1 MELTNH
7 IFNVTPPAF
16 KKKESDNMNKTKRRI
31 FKTAIKLFAEKGFDN
46 AGIEEITAVS
56 GVAKGSLYYHF
67 ETKEEIF
74 DTLLDSGFKLLGNS
88 IEIKF
93 RHRETAEEK
102 LRAIVLILMKIV
114 VLYEEFMTVV
124 ISNSLGENERAQ
136 KCQKAVD
143 DFCMQISDVIKQG
156 IENGEFKE
164 QDPDVL
170 AYMIFGSAYS
180 TALYRI
186 KKDKNITSTELYEK
200 YIDDILY
207 GLVK

>member
-1 MELTNH
+1 
-7 IFNVTPPAF
+7 
-16 KKKESDNMNKTKRRI
+16 MNKTKRRI

-102 LRAIVLILMKIV
+102 LKAIILILIKIV

-124 ISNSLGENERAQ
+124 ISNSLGENERAL

-143 DFCMQISDVIKQG
+143 DFCSQIADVLNDGIK
-156 IENGEFKE
+156 NGEFKPCDTE
-164 QDPDVL
+164 SL
-170 AYMIFGSAYS
+170 SYLIFGSAYS
-180 TALYRI
+180 TALFRI
-186 KKDKNITSTELYEK
+186 KKDKNATSTKIYDD
-200 YIDDILY
+200 YIDVLLD
-207 GLVK
+207 GLKK

>member
-1 MELTNH
+1 
-7 IFNVTPPAF
+7 
-16 KKKESDNMNKTKRRI
+16 MNKTKRRI

-74 DTLLDSGFKLLGNS
+74 DTLLDSGFKLLQNS
-88 IEIKF
+88 FEIKF
-93 RHRETAEEK
+93 RHRDTAEEK
-102 LRAIVLILMKIV
+102 LKAIVLILIKIV

-124 ISNSLGENERAQ
+124 ISNSLGENERAI

-143 DFCMQISDVIKQG
+143 GVCIQIADVLKDG
-156 IENGEFKE
+156 INNGEFK
-164 QDPDVL
+164 PCDVESL
-170 AYMIFGSAYS
+170 SYLIFSSAYS

-186 KKDKNITSTELYEK
+186 KKDKNATSTEIYDD
-200 YIDDILY
+200 YIDIMLN
-207 GLVK
+207 GLKINNN

>member
-1 MELTNH
+1 
-7 IFNVTPPAF
+7 
-16 KKKESDNMNKTKRRI
+16 MNKTKRRI

-74 DTLLDSGFKLLGNS
+74 DTLLDSGFKLLSNS

-93 RHRETAEEK
+93 RHRETAEDK
-102 LRAIVLILMKIV
+102 LKAIIQILMKVV
-114 VLYEEFMTVV
+114 VLYEEFMSVV
-124 ISNSLGENERAQ
+124 ISNSLVENERGQ

-143 DFCMQISDVIKQG
+143 DLCIQIADVLKEG
-156 IENGEFKE
+156 MEKGEFKKHNPE
-164 QDPDVL
+164 ML
-170 AYMIFGSAYS
+170 AYLIFGSAYS

-186 KKDKNITSTELYEK
+186 SKNKELESN
-200 YIDDILY
+200 DIY
-207 GLVK
+207 DEYVEIIFQGLNIKNK

>member
-1 MELTNH
+1 
-7 IFNVTPPAF
+7 
-16 KKKESDNMNKTKRRI
+16 MNKTKRRI

-102 LRAIVLILMKIV
+102 LKAIILILIKIV
-114 VLYEEFMTVV
+114 ILYEEFMTVV
-124 ISNSLGENERAQ
+124 ISNSLGENERAI

-143 DFCMQISDVIKQG
+143 GFCEQVADVLRQG
-156 IENGEFKE
+156 MESGEFKE
-164 QDPDVL
+164 CDPESL
-170 AYMIFGSAYS
+170 SYLIFGSAYS

-186 KKDKNITSTELYEK
+186 KKDKNATSSEIYDK
-200 YIDDILY
+200 YIDVVLNGI
-207 GLVK
+207 KK

>member
-1 MELTNH
+1 
-7 IFNVTPPAF
+7 
-16 KKKESDNMNKTKRRI
+16 MNKTKRRI
-31 FKTAIKLFAEKGFDN
+31 FKTAIKLFSEKGFDN

-88 IEIKF
+88 VEIKF

-102 LRAIVLILMKIV
+102 LKAIILILIKIV

-124 ISNSLGENERAQ
+124 ISNSLGDNERAK
-136 KCQKAVD
+136 KCQKAIS
-143 DFCMQISDVIKQG
+143 DFCEQIADVIKEG
-156 IENGEFKE
+156 IEKGEFKKCDAE
-164 QDPDVL
+164 SVSFL
-170 AYMIFGSAYS
+170 IFGSAYS

-186 KKDKNITSTELYEK
+186 KKEKNITSTEIYDE
-200 YIDDILY
+200 YIIALID
-207 GLVK
+207 GMKA

>member
-1 MELTNH
+1 
-7 IFNVTPPAF
+7 
-16 KKKESDNMNKTKRRI
+16 MNKTKRRI

-74 DTLLDSGFKLLGNS
+74 DTLLDSGFNLLSNS

-93 RHRETAEEK
+93 RHRETAKERLE
-102 LRAIVLILMKIV
+102 AIILILIKIV
-114 VLYEEFMTVV
+114 MLYEEFMIVV
-124 ISNSLGENERAQ
+124 ISNSLCENERSK

-143 DFCMQISDVIKQG
+143 NVCKKIKEVLDDG
-156 IENGEFKE
+156 VERGEFKE
-164 QDPDVL
+164 FDTE
-170 AYMIFGSAYS
+170 AMSYHIFGITYS

-186 KKDKNITSTELYEK
+186 NKNKNVTSNEIYDVIADSVIK
-200 YIDDILY
+200 GIS
-207 GLVK
+207 K